1 MPKSHSNPQTPPW
14 LPHPRAPSWQLPSPS
29 CLGPHGLDL
38 DGRHLCT
45 LLLALLLLLLLLL
58 LLFLCRC
65 VSPAVPTK
73 PVCYVFPVA
82 SRAKKWKG
90 MMEKKK
96 KKWLSENMREKKRG
110 RERERESEGERDWVS
125 VFGMFFAVCSVF
137 TARGFIRL
145 SAGPWAR
152 LNGHRC
158 PVWAWNLLLAPLAP
172 LACLHP
178 SSWLS
183 CGAAASKGNTLTPGP
198 VTEQALSTARQAGPF
213 GPRSGPH
220 RTN

>member
-1 MPKSHSNPQTPPW
+1 MPKSPSNPQTPPW
-14 LPHPRAPSWQLPSPS
+14 LPHTRAPSWQLPSPS
-29 CLGPHGLDL
+29 CLGPHGLAL

-45 LLLALLLLLLLLL
+45 LLLALILLLL
-58 LLFLCRC
+58 LLFLSRC
-65 VSPAVPTK
+65 FSPAVPMK

-82 SRAKKWKG
+82 SLAKKWKG

-96 KKWLSENMREKKRG
+96 KKQLSENE
-110 RERERESEGERDWVS
+110 RERERESEWESERERDWVS
-125 VFGMFFAVCSVF
+125 VSGMVFAVCSVF

-145 SAGPWAR
+145 SAGPRAR

-178 SSWLS
+178 LLLAVLR
-183 CGAAASKGNTLTPGP
+183 CRC
-198 VTEQALSTARQAGPF
+198 Q
-213 GPRSGPH
+213 
-220 RTN
+220 